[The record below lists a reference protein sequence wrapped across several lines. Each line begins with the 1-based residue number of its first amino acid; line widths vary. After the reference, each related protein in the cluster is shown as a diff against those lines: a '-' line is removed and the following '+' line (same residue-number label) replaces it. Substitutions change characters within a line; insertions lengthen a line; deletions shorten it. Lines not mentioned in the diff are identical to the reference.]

1 MKRQEFLEK
10 LREALSNGLD
20 SRTVHENVMYYQSY
34 IAEEMEKG
42 RSEEEVID
50 ELGDPWVLARSVI
63 DMAENFPGNHGSD
76 SVYNTGNAGRREE
89 GFERGAENMHIF
101 SVDSWW
107 KKLIF
112 ILGIIGI
119 VLIVMIVIGGLF
131 RLFIPLIIPILVVAL
146 LFRIV
151 NRRR

>member
-76 SVYNTGNAGRREE
+76 SVYNTGNARRRED
-89 GFERGAENMHIF
+89 GFEWERKICIYFLWTAGGKSLYSF
-101 SVDSWW
+101 
-107 KKLIF
+107 
-112 ILGIIGI
+112 LG
-119 VLIVMIVIGGLF
+119 L
-131 RLFIPLIIPILVVAL
+131 
-146 LFRIV
+146 
-151 NRRR
+151 